1 MIESC
6 NALKW
11 AADRFDALMQTNRGD
26 AVPQVNV
33 YGHLTTVMEMFVLDV
48 DDPEIRNYLKE
59 FWDLDRAGRFFGG
72 VAVVAEREPAC
83 AQDCR
88 EGDGVPILP
97 IEIHEYVHHLQHDG
111 VVNGWLQGRLPI
123 WIEGFATYIQT
134 EYIHSVLRNEGYGSP
149 WTFHYTDWEFVEYLV
164 RQRLQQGLPDL
175 VAFLDRDGDQ
185 WQDLLAEYSQQEV
198 EYYWGAWVFRFFV
211 ERHYSE
217 LSNLKEMF
225 EGELTHDLW
234 LDTGTQ
240 IHDLMVRLNDDWHA
254 WHEDLATFSVADAP
268 EPIVLVR
275 GERGVVISLRHL
287 FRTINKLTFDVSSVV
302 GWPTNNN
309 PWWDDTPPNIFID
322 QKKMRLIPNSPGTWE
337 FTITAT
343 DISGESAELPF
354 TVTVVERLESSEIV
368 IRDPLS
374 TEEGRTVVDL
384 NQYFDGPE
392 DIAFLAESA
401 NAEVATAAVTA
412 EGRLVVTAI
421 SPGEAEITVR
431 ATSGPQS
438 AERTFVIAVTDECPP
453 WLCKGSFSGWRK
465 VLLQ

>member
-26 AVPQVNV
+26 AVADVNA
-33 YGHLTTVMEMFVLDV
+33 YGDLTTVMEMFVLDV

-59 FWDLDRAGRFFGG
+59 FWDLDHAGRYFGG

-83 AQDCR
+83 ARACR
-88 EGDGVPILP
+88 EGDGLSILP
-97 IEIHEYVHHLQHDG
+97 TEVHEYVHHLQYDG
-111 VVNGWLQGRLPI
+111 VVSAWLQPRLPI

-134 EYIHSVLRNEGYGSP
+134 EYIHSVLRNEGYGPP
-149 WTFHYTDWEFVEYLV
+149 WTFRYIDWEFIEYLV

-175 VAFLDRDGDQ
+175 MAFLDRNGDQ
-185 WQDLLAEYSQQEV
+185 WQDLLDEYSQRQV

-225 EGELTHDLW
+225 EGELTNDLW
-234 LDTGTQ
+234 FDTGTQ

-268 EPIVLVR
+268 EPIVLVK
-275 GERGVVISLRHL
+275 GEIVVISLRHL

-309 PWWDDTPPNIFID
+309 PWWNDTPPNIFIS
-322 QKKMRLIPNSPGTWE
+322 QKKMQLIPNSLGTWE

-343 DISGESAELPF
+343 DISGESGELPF
-354 TVTVVERLESSEIV
+354 TVTVVERLEANEIV
-368 IRDPLS
+368 IGDPLS

-392 DIAFLAESA
+392 DIAFAAESA
-401 NAEVATAAVTA
+401 NAEVATVVVTA

-438 AERTFVIAVTDECPP
+438 VERTFVIAVTDECPP
-453 WLCKGSFSGWRK
+453 WLCRGSFSGWRK